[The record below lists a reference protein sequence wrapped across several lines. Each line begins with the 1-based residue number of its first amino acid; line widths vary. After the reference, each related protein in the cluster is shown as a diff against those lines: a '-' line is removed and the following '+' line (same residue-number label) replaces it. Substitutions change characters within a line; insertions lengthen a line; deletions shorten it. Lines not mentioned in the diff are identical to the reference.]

1 MLYDLDDETGNK
13 YDDYWVL
20 EEDIPICIVLIM
32 YDNI

>member
-20 EEDIPICIVLIM
+20 KDEIPG
-32 YDNI
+32 YDNVW